1 MSSAAE
7 SKARIVYDA
16 VIEHGGTIRPAHYA
30 ETMARL
36 EKWHGKHVTVS
47 VERFVKSKSNPQ
59 LRYYFGFVVPLFSDT
74 TGYEEDEMD
83 VELRKSYFPKRREFS
98 KLTGELVEYIPSLS
112 KATSEEMSA
121 YLDRCIKEG
130 NLLGIRFPDPAER
143 KEA

>member
-1 MSSAAE
+1 ME

-36 EKWHGKHVTVS
+36 EKWHGKHVTVT
-47 VERFVKSKSNPQ
+47 VEKFVKSKSNPQ
-59 LRYYFGFVVPLFSDT
+59 LRYYFGPLIRYWCEF

-112 KATSEEMSA
+112 KATIEEMGA

-130 NLLGIRFPDPAER
+130 NLLGIRFPEPGERVAES
-143 KEA
+143 